1 MLISILVFVLILLFF
16 QKQVWSKSMSE
27 YRHLLSLAFGLK
39 VMVGLAYLWVYTYYY
54 GDGKLMMDA
63 GITMEQSVMLK
74 NVLFQSPTDYFKLFT
89 GIGENQAL
97 IERYLSETVQWNSDQ
112 MTLFSDSKNMIRFNS
127 ILAIFSG
134 GNPIFHSLILNFLSL
149 LGVFQLVK
157 VIEKYVQVRFEI
169 LFWSFLLLPNFL
181 FWSSGILKEPL
192 AIFGI
197 GFLLNSFFLPQKNNT
212 RKWIKMGIGIFFSL
226 SFKPYIIGSLGL
238 IFAFYVVAKN
248 GKRIPNVVLFLS
260 VFFFLFL
267 GIFILRKTELNP
279 LVLLTNKQLDFDNIG
294 KGGIYFTE
302 NQTLY
307 HASNEQ
313 RNRIKMHGD
322 SLYVLESIQ
331 VSRFQKTPKYKRTFS
346 QLPASKKAFT
356 FILDLA
362 GSNSYYAL
370 YPINESFLNLLYLSP
385 QGVVNSVFRPFPWDE
400 GGVFKYMSVLETVLL
415 VTFLVYAIMNRRVL
429 NVKEKRIL
437 WSIALFVFLLA
448 LFFGWIVCISG
459 AIVRYRIPIYLMI
472 LFAAFLILNP
482 TEKWK
487 KKIE

>member
-1 MLISILVFVLILLFF
+1 
-16 QKQVWSKSMSE
+16 MSE
-27 YRHLLSLAFGLK
+27 NRQLLSFAFGLK
-39 VMVGLAYLWVYTYYY
+39 VIIGLAYLWIYTYYY

-74 NVLFQSPTDYFKLFT
+74 NVLFQSPIDYFKLFT

-112 MTLFSDSKNMIRFNS
+112 MTLFSDSKNMIRLNS
-127 ILAIFSG
+127 IFAIFSG

-149 LGVFQLVK
+149 IGIFQLVK
-157 VIEKYVQVRFEI
+157 VIEKYTLVRFEV
-169 LFWSFLLLPNFL
+169 LFWSFFILPNFL

-192 AIFGI
+192 AVFGI
-197 GFLLNSFFLPQKNNT
+197 GLFLNSFILPQKNLT
-212 RKWIKMGIGIFFSL
+212 RKWIKMGVGIFFSL
-226 SFKPYIIGSLGL
+226 SFKPYIIGSLVL
-238 IFAFYVVAKN
+238 IYVFYTLAKN
-248 GKRIPNVVLFLS
+248 LKRVPNVVLFLS

-267 GIFILRKTELNP
+267 CIFSLRKTELNP

-307 HASNEQ
+307 HATNDQ
-313 RNRIKMHGD
+313 RSKLKLQGD

-331 VSRFQKTPKYKRTFS
+331 VSKFQKIPKYKRTAS
-346 QLPASKKAFT
+346 QLPATKKAYT

-370 YPINESFLNLLYLSP
+370 YPINESFLNLVYLSP
-385 QGVVNSVFRPFPWDE
+385 QGIVNSLFRPFLWDD
-400 GGVFKYMSVLETVLL
+400 GGIFKYMSIFETLL
-415 VTFLVYAIMNRRVL
+415 LFSFFGYAIFHRRVL

-437 WSIALFVFLLA
+437 WSIALFVFFMAML
-448 LFFGWIVCISG
+448 FGWIVCISG
-459 AIVRYRIPIYLMI
+459 AIVRYRIPVYLMI

-482 TEKWK
+482 KERWK